1 MGKRTWSLLVVP
13 LVALACRGAKPP
25 TQQSDALSDDLRR
38 DLDQASSQVSEL
50 AASRNG
56 GHFVS
61 ALELG
66 QSAEPAKTNVA
77 SARAPKHRA
86 PHRTSP
92 AKKIAPAADPEPIV
106 TAEAP
111 APVQSPVIRVKAPAE
126 PAPEPTAGPRPT
138 PMPMP
143 DPNGTVIGDEG
154 NGRRSGGGMGGVI
167 GTVIG
172 VVIRGGAVGDDHCDP
187 RHGNGGILI
196 NRRFPGPGGVGF
208 PH

>member
-1 MGKRTWSLLVVP
+1 MGKRTWSLLIVP
-13 LVALACRGAKPP
+13 LVALACRGAKPA
-25 TQQSDALSDDLRR
+25 TSQSDALSDDLRR

-56 GHFVS
+56 GRFVS

-66 QSAEPAKTNVA
+66 QSAEPAKTSVA
-77 SARAPKHRA
+77 SPKAARHHAPR
-86 PHRTSP
+86 RTSP

-106 TAEAP
+106 TAQAP
-111 APVQSPVIRVKAPAE
+111 APVQAPVVQAPAPAE

-154 NGRRSGGGMGGVI
+154 RGRQPGGGMGGVI

-172 VVIRGGAVGDDHCDP
+172 VVIRGGGVGDDHCDP
-187 RHGNGGILI
+187 RHAGGGILI
-196 NRRFPGPGGVGF
+196 NRRIPGPIYF